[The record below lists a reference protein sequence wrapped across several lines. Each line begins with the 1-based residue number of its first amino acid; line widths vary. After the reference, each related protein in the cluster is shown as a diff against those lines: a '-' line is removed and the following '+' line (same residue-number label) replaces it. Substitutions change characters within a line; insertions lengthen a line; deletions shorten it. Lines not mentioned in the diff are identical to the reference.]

1 MVENWLQDLHQLCE
15 FAKTEP
21 QAAYAAYCHGYKSKF
36 TYFMRT
42 IEGLK
47 NFLQPIEDLLTTK
60 LIPVL
65 FGDIT
70 ISQKEKLLYSLPTRE
85 EGLGIGIMEEK
96 SLTQYKANKLFTAH
110 LVSLIAEPLPLGKR
124 GGGGANAP
132 QILIMAFL
140 IFINLGKC

>member
-1 MVENWLQDLHQLCE
+1 MIENWLQELNQLCE

-21 QAAYAAYCHGYKSKF
+21 QAAYAAYCHEHKSKF

-70 ISQKEKLLYSLPTRE
+70 ISQKERLLYSLPTRE
-85 EGLGIGIMEEK
+85 GGLGIGIMEEE
-96 SLTQYKANKLFTAH
+96 SLMQYKASKLFTAH
-110 LVSLIAEPLPLGKR
+110 LVSLMVMQELKFKKDD
-124 GGGGANAP
+124 N
-132 QILIMAFL
+132 
-140 IFINLGKC
+140 